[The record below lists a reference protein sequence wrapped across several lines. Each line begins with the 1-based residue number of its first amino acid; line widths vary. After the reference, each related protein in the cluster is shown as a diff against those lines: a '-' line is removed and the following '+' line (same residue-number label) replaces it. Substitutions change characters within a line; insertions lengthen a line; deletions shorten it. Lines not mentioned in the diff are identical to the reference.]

1 MTITQAILLVM
12 GLVVAYWGIRILL
25 GRGTRS

>member
-25 GRGTRS
+25 GRNTRS

>member
-12 GLVVAYWGIRILL
+12 GLVVAYWAVRAMM
-25 GRGTRS
+25 GRPRG